1 MLKQNVILSSEDPF
15 ENPPYKSMPNC
26 DAEYRFKF
34 EVAINSIDEFIAFLK
49 NHQFKGALVDYKPVE
64 NKLIPSHTASENL
77 EINLD
82 KLKTKVKV
90 VDIPSSS
97 LLNKRIYTLY
107 INNGDFK
114 TGWHWQ
120 IAIKMSDKGYVSV
133 YYCAGI

>member
-1 MLKQNVILSSEDPF
+1 MLKQNVVWGSEDPF
-15 ENPPYKSMPNC
+15 ESSPYERMPNC

-34 EVAINSIDEFIAFLK
+34 EVAINSIDEFILFLK
-49 NHQFKGALVDYKPVE
+49 NQQFKGALVDYKPTE

-90 VDIPSSS
+90 IGISSSS
-97 LLNKRIYTLY
+97 LSNKRIYVLY
-107 INNGDFK
+107 INNGDFN
-114 TGWHWQ
+114 TGWPWQ